1 MCPKNDYIYR
11 NDIIDAMSFY
21 DILTI
26 VIFLG
31 LPVVSAVISAKEKK
45 NKSKKPLQGGQ
56 EHGEDIK
63 DIFKSILA
71 EMNGETTAQ
80 QDEDPEEAP
89 SRPWQEP
96 VVEDDEKP
104 SMPWEE
110 PVVDD
115 EPSPGTVTETPSWT
129 EPVMDAPARPK
140 PWSEPVVIDPK
151 PAPAA
156 VQAPVVVA
164 PVAAAPVAENSGMRV
179 RETAPRRPEGL
190 RPVSRKVEE
199 VSEKPVMEKIDP
211 KKLII
216 YDAILNPKFKD

>member
-56 EHGEDIK
+56 KHGEDIK

-71 EMNGETTAQ
+71 EMNGETTAP
-80 QDEDPEEAP
+80 QDEKPEEEP

-96 VVEDDEKP
+96 VVEDDEEP

-110 PVVDD
+110 PVL
-115 EPSPGTVTETPSWT
+115 ETPSQT
-129 EPVMDAPARPK
+129 E

-156 VQAPVVVA
+156 VQAPA
-164 PVAAAPVAENSGMRV
+164 LAAAPVAENSGMRV
-179 RETAPRRPEGL
+179 RETETRRPEGL
-190 RPVSRKVEE
+190 RPASRKVGE

>member
-1 MCPKNDYIYR
+1 
-11 NDIIDAMSFY
+11 MSFY

-71 EMNGETTAQ
+71 EMNGETTAP
-80 QDEDPEEAP
+80 QDEDPEEEP

-96 VVEDDEKP
+96 VVEDDEEP

-110 PVVDD
+110 PVP
-115 EPSPGTVTETPSWT
+115 EI
-129 EPVMDAPARPK
+129 PAQTK

-156 VQAPVVVA
+156 VQAPVV
-164 PVAAAPVAENSGMRV
+164 AAPVAENSGMRV
-179 RETAPRRPEGL
+179 RETAPSRPEGL
-190 RPVSRKVEE
+190 RPASRKVEE

>member
-71 EMNGETTAQ
+71 EMNGETTAP
-80 QDEDPEEAP
+80 QDEKPEEEP

-96 VVEDDEKP
+96 VVEDDEEP

-110 PVVDD
+110 PVL
-115 EPSPGTVTETPSWT
+115 ETPSQT
-129 EPVMDAPARPK
+129 K

-156 VQAPVVVA
+156 VQAPA
-164 PVAAAPVAENSGMRV
+164 LAAAPVAENSGMRV

-190 RPVSRKVEE
+190 RPASRKVEE

>member
-1 MCPKNDYIYR
+1 
-11 NDIIDAMSFY
+11 MSFY

-71 EMNGETTAQ
+71 EMNGGTAVP
-80 QDEDPEEAP
+80 QDEDPEEEP

-96 VVEDDEKP
+96 VVEDDEET
-104 SMPWEE
+104 SMTWEE
-110 PVVDD
+110 PV
-115 EPSPGTVTETPSWT
+115 PETPAQT
-129 EPVMDAPARPK
+129 K

-156 VQAPVVVA
+156 VQAPA
-164 PVAAAPVAENSGMRV
+164 LAAAPVAENSGMRV
-179 RETAPRRPEGL
+179 RETAPSRPEGL
-190 RPVSRKVEE
+190 RPASRKVEE

>member
-45 NKSKKPLQGGQ
+45 NKSKKPLQGGP

-71 EMNGETTAQ
+71 EMNGGTTAQ
-80 QDEDPEEAP
+80 QDEDPEEEP

-96 VVEDDEKP
+96 VVEDDEEP

-110 PVVDD
+110 PVL
-115 EPSPGTVTETPSWT
+115 ETPSQT
-129 EPVMDAPARPK
+129 K

-156 VQAPVVVA
+156 VQAPVVA

-190 RPVSRKVEE
+190 RPASRKVEE

>member
-11 NDIIDAMSFY
+11 NDIIGVMSFY

-71 EMNGETTAQ
+71 EMNGETTAP
-80 QDEDPEEAP
+80 QDEKPEEEP

-96 VVEDDEKP
+96 VVEDDEEP

-110 PVVDD
+110 PVL
-115 EPSPGTVTETPSWT
+115 ETPSQT
-129 EPVMDAPARPK
+129 K
-140 PWSEPVVIDPK
+140 PWSEPVDIDPK
-151 PAPAA
+151 PVPEA
-156 VQAPVVVA
+156 VQAPALVT
-164 PVAAAPVAENSGMRV
+164 AASVAENSGMRV

>member
-1 MCPKNDYIYR
+1 
-11 NDIIDAMSFY
+11 MSFY

-45 NKSKKPLQGGQ
+45 NKSKKPLPGGQ
-56 EHGEDIK
+56 EHGEDMK

-71 EMNGETTAQ
+71 EMNGETPAQ
-80 QDEDPEEAP
+80 QDEDPEEEP

-96 VVEDDEKP
+96 VVEDDEEP

-110 PVVDD
+110 
-115 EPSPGTVTETPSWT
+115 
-129 EPVMDAPARPK
+129 
-140 PWSEPVVIDPK
+140 
-151 PAPAA
+151 
-156 VQAPVVVA
+156 PVVVA

-179 RETAPRRPEGL
+179 RETETRRPEGL
-190 RPVSRKVEE
+190 RPASRKVEE

>member
-1 MCPKNDYIYR
+1 
-11 NDIIDAMSFY
+11 MSFY

-56 EHGEDIK
+56 EHGEAIK

-71 EMNGETTAQ
+71 EMNGETPAR
-80 QDEDPEEAP
+80 QDEDHEEEP

-96 VVEDDEKP
+96 VVEDDEEP

-110 PVVDD
+110 PVVED
-115 EPSPGTVTETPSWT
+115 ECPSGQAPDARPWKEPVLETPAQ
-129 EPVMDAPARPK
+129 PRP
-140 PWSEPVVIDPK
+140 WAEPVVIDPK

-156 VQAPVVVA
+156 VQVPVVVA

-190 RPVSRKVEE
+190 RPASRKVEE

>member
-1 MCPKNDYIYR
+1 
-11 NDIIDAMSFY
+11 MSFY

-71 EMNGETTAQ
+71 EMNGETTAP
-80 QDEDPEEAP
+80 QDEKPEEEP

-96 VVEDDEKP
+96 VVEDDEEP

-110 PVVDD
+110 PVVED
-115 EPSPGTVTETPSWT
+115 ECPSGQAPDARPWKEPVLETPSQT
-129 EPVMDAPARPK
+129 K

-156 VQAPVVVA
+156 VHAPVVVA
-164 PVAAAPVAENSGMRV
+164 PVAAAPVVENSGMRV
-179 RETAPRRPEGL
+179 SETATRRPEGL
-190 RPVSRKVEE
+190 RPASRKVEE

>member
-11 NDIIDAMSFY
+11 NDIIGVMSFY

-71 EMNGETTAQ
+71 EMNGETTAP
-80 QDEDPEEAP
+80 QDEKPDEEP

-96 VVEDDEKP
+96 VVEDDEEP
-104 SMPWEE
+104 SMTWEE
-110 PVVDD
+110 PV
-115 EPSPGTVTETPSWT
+115 PETPAQT
-129 EPVMDAPARPK
+129 K

-156 VQAPVVVA
+156 AQAPVVVA

-190 RPVSRKVEE
+190 RPASRKVEE

-211 KKLII
+211 KQLII

>member
-1 MCPKNDYIYR
+1 
-11 NDIIDAMSFY
+11 MSFY

-80 QDEDPEEAP
+80 QDEDPEEEP

-96 VVEDDEKP
+96 VVEDDEEP

-110 PVVDD
+110 PAL
-115 EPSPGTVTETPSWT
+115 ETPSQT
-129 EPVMDAPARPK
+129 K

-164 PVAAAPVAENSGMRV
+164 PVAENSGMRV
-179 RETAPRRPEGL
+179 RETAPSRPEGL
-190 RPVSRKVEE
+190 RPISRKVEE

>member
-21 DILTI
+21 DIFTI

-45 NKSKKPLQGGQ
+45 NKSKKPLQGGH

-80 QDEDPEEAP
+80 QDEDPEEEP

-96 VVEDDEKP
+96 VVEDDEEP

-110 PVVDD
+110 PVP
-115 EPSPGTVTETPSWT
+115 EI
-129 EPVMDAPARPK
+129 PAQTK

-156 VQAPVVVA
+156 VQAPVVI
-164 PVAAAPVAENSGMRV
+164 APVAENSGMRV
-179 RETAPRRPEGL
+179 RETAPIRPEGL
-190 RPVSRKVEE
+190 RPASRKVEE

>member
-1 MCPKNDYIYR
+1 
-11 NDIIDAMSFY
+11 MSFY

-71 EMNGETTAQ
+71 EMNGGTPAR
-80 QDEDPEEAP
+80 QDENPEEEP
-89 SRPWQEP
+89 SRPWQES
-96 VVEDDEKP
+96 VVEDDEEP

-110 PVVDD
+110 PVP
-115 EPSPGTVTETPSWT
+115 EI
-129 EPVMDAPARPK
+129 PAQIK
-140 PWSEPVVIDPK
+140 PRSEPVVIDPK

-179 RETAPRRPEGL
+179 RETETRRPEGL

>member
-1 MCPKNDYIYR
+1 
-11 NDIIDAMSFY
+11 MSFY

-56 EHGEDIK
+56 EHGEDFK

-71 EMNGETTAQ
+71 EMNGEMPAR
-80 QDEDPEEAP
+80 QDENLDEKP

-96 VVEDDEKP
+96 VVEDDEEP
-104 SMPWEE
+104 SMPWQE
-110 PVVDD
+110 PVVED
-115 EPSPGTVTETPSWT
+115 ECPSGQTPDARPWT
-129 EPVMDAPARPK
+129 EPVL
-140 PWSEPVVIDPK
+140 ET
-151 PAPAA
+151 PAP
-156 VQAPVVVA
+156 VVA

-190 RPVSRKVEE
+190 RPASRKVEE

>member
-71 EMNGETTAQ
+71 EMNGETPAP
-80 QDEDPEEAP
+80 QDEIPEEEP

-96 VVEDDEKP
+96 VVEDDEEP
-104 SMPWEE
+104 SMTWEE
-110 PVVDD
+110 PVL
-115 EPSPGTVTETPSWT
+115 ETPSQT
-129 EPVMDAPARPK
+129 E

-156 VQAPVVVA
+156 VQAPA
-164 PVAAAPVAENSGMRV
+164 LAAAPVAENSGMRV

-190 RPVSRKVEE
+190 RPASRKVEE

>member
-11 NDIIDAMSFY
+11 NDIIGVMSFY

-71 EMNGETTAQ
+71 EMNGETTAP
-80 QDEDPEEAP
+80 QDEKPEEEP

-96 VVEDDEKP
+96 VVEDDEEP
-104 SMPWEE
+104 SMTWEE
-110 PVVDD
+110 PVL
-115 EPSPGTVTETPSWT
+115 ETPSQT
-129 EPVMDAPARPK
+129 K

-179 RETAPRRPEGL
+179 RETETRRPEGL
-190 RPVSRKVEE
+190 RPASRKVEE

>member
-1 MCPKNDYIYR
+1 
-11 NDIIDAMSFY
+11 MSFY

-71 EMNGETTAQ
+71 EMNGETPAR
-80 QDEDPEEAP
+80 QDEDPEEEP

-96 VVEDDEKP
+96 VVEDDEEP

-110 PVVDD
+110 PVV
-115 EPSPGTVTETPSWT
+115 
-129 EPVMDAPARPK
+129 APA
-140 PWSEPVVIDPK
+140 
-151 PAPAA
+151 
-156 VQAPVVVA
+156 
-164 PVAAAPVAENSGMRV
+164 AAAPVAENSGMRV

>member
-71 EMNGETTAQ
+71 EMNGETTAP
-80 QDEDPEEAP
+80 QDEKPEEEP

-96 VVEDDEKP
+96 VVEDDEES

-110 PVVDD
+110 PVL
-115 EPSPGTVTETPSWT
+115 ETPSQT
-129 EPVMDAPARPK
+129 K

-190 RPVSRKVEE
+190 RPASRKVEE

>member
-1 MCPKNDYIYR
+1 
-11 NDIIDAMSFY
+11 MSFY

-45 NKSKKPLQGGQ
+45 NKSKKSLQGGQ

-71 EMNGETTAQ
+71 EMNGETTAR
-80 QDEDPEEAP
+80 QDEDSEEKP

-96 VVEDDEKP
+96 VVEDDEEP

-110 PVVDD
+110 PVVED
-115 EPSPGTVTETPSWT
+115 ECPSGQAPDARPWKEPVLETPAQT
-129 EPVMDAPARPK
+129 R

-179 RETAPRRPEGL
+179 SETATRRPEGL
-190 RPVSRKVEE
+190 RPALRKAEE

>member
-71 EMNGETTAQ
+71 EMNGETTAS
-80 QDEDPEEAP
+80 QDEKPEEES

-96 VVEDDEKP
+96 VVEDDEEP
-104 SMPWEE
+104 STPWEE
-110 PVVDD
+110 PVL
-115 EPSPGTVTETPSWT
+115 ETPSQT
-129 EPVMDAPARPK
+129 K
-140 PWSEPVVIDPK
+140 PWTEPVVIDPK

-164 PVAAAPVAENSGMRV
+164 PVAAAPVVENSGMRV
-179 RETAPRRPEGL
+179 SETATRRPEGL
-190 RPVSRKVEE
+190 RPASRKVEE

>member
-45 NKSKKPLQGGQ
+45 NKSKKPLQGGP

-71 EMNGETTAQ
+71 EMNGETTAP
-80 QDEDPEEAP
+80 QDEKPEEEP

-96 VVEDDEKP
+96 VVEDDEEP

-110 PVVDD
+110 PVL
-115 EPSPGTVTETPSWT
+115 ETPSQT
-129 EPVMDAPARPK
+129 K

-156 VQAPVVVA
+156 VQAPA
-164 PVAAAPVAENSGMRV
+164 LAAAVPVAENSGMRV
-179 RETAPRRPEGL
+179 RETASRRPEGL
-190 RPVSRKVEE
+190 RPASRKVGETD
-199 VSEKPVMEKIDP
+199 EKPVMEKIDP

>member
-11 NDIIDAMSFY
+11 NDIIDVMSFY

-71 EMNGETTAQ
+71 EMNGETTAP
-80 QDEDPEEAP
+80 QDEDPEEEP

-96 VVEDDEKP
+96 VVEDDEEP

-110 PVVDD
+110 PVL
-115 EPSPGTVTETPSWT
+115 ETPSQT
-129 EPVMDAPARPK
+129 K

-156 VQAPVVVA
+156 VQAPA
-164 PVAAAPVAENSGMRV
+164 LAAAPDAENSGMRV
-179 RETAPRRPEGL
+179 RETETRRPEGL
-190 RPVSRKVEE
+190 RPASRKVEE

>member
-71 EMNGETTAQ
+71 EMNGETTAS
-80 QDEDPEEAP
+80 QDEKPEEEP

-96 VVEDDEKP
+96 VVEDDEEP

-110 PVVDD
+110 PVL
-115 EPSPGTVTETPSWT
+115 ETPAQT
-129 EPVMDAPARPK
+129 K

-179 RETAPRRPEGL
+179 RETATRRPEGL
-190 RPVSRKVEE
+190 RPALRKVEE

>member
-1 MCPKNDYIYR
+1 MCTKNDYIYR

-71 EMNGETTAQ
+71 EMNGETTAP
-80 QDEDPEEAP
+80 QDEKPEEEP

-96 VVEDDEKP
+96 VVEDDEEP

-110 PVVDD
+110 PV
-115 EPSPGTVTETPSWT
+115 PETPSQT
-129 EPVMDAPARPK
+129 K

-156 VQAPVVVA
+156 VQAPA
-164 PVAAAPVAENSGMRV
+164 LAAAPVAENSGMRV
-179 RETAPRRPEGL
+179 RETATRRPEGL
-190 RPVSRKVEE
+190 RPASRKVEE

>member
-1 MCPKNDYIYR
+1 
-11 NDIIDAMSFY
+11 MSFY

-71 EMNGETTAQ
+71 EMNGETPAR
-80 QDEDPEEAP
+80 QDEDSAEKP

-96 VVEDDEKP
+96 VVEDDDEP
-104 SMPWEE
+104 SIPWEE
-110 PVVDD
+110 PVVED
-115 EPSPGTVTETPSWT
+115 ECPSGQASDARSWKD
-129 EPVMDAPARPK
+129 PVLEMPAQTK

-164 PVAAAPVAENSGMRV
+164 PVAAAPVAENSGVRV
-179 RETAPRRPEGL
+179 RETATRRPEGL
-190 RPVSRKVEE
+190 RPASRKVEE

>member
-71 EMNGETTAQ
+71 EMNGETTAP
-80 QDEDPEEAP
+80 QDEKPEEEP
-89 SRPWQEP
+89 SRPWQDP
-96 VVEDDEKP
+96 VVEDDEEP
-104 SMPWEE
+104 SMPWGE
-110 PVVDD
+110 PVL
-115 EPSPGTVTETPSWT
+115 ETPSQT
-129 EPVMDAPARPK
+129 K

-156 VQAPVVVA
+156 VQAPVVA

-190 RPVSRKVEE
+190 RPASRKVEE

>member
-11 NDIIDAMSFY
+11 NDIIGVMSIY
-21 DILTI
+21 DIFTI

-45 NKSKKPLQGGQ
+45 NKPKKPLQGGQ

-71 EMNGETTAQ
+71 EMNGETTAP
-80 QDEDPEEAP
+80 QDEKPEEEP

-96 VVEDDEKP
+96 VVEDDEEP

-110 PVVDD
+110 PVL
-115 EPSPGTVTETPSWT
+115 ETPSQT
-129 EPVMDAPARPK
+129 K

>member
-1 MCPKNDYIYR
+1 
-11 NDIIDAMSFY
+11 MSFY

-71 EMNGETTAQ
+71 EMNGETAVP
-80 QDEDPEEAP
+80 QDEDPEEEP

-96 VVEDDEKP
+96 VVEDDEET
-104 SMPWEE
+104 SMTWEE
-110 PVVDD
+110 PV
-115 EPSPGTVTETPSWT
+115 PETPAQT
-129 EPVMDAPARPK
+129 K

-156 VQAPVVVA
+156 VQAPA
-164 PVAAAPVAENSGMRV
+164 LAAAPVAENSGMRV
-179 RETAPRRPEGL
+179 RETETRRPEGL
-190 RPVSRKVEE
+190 RPASRKVEE

>member
-71 EMNGETTAQ
+71 EMNGETTAP
-80 QDEDPEEAP
+80 QDEKPEEEP

-96 VVEDDEKP
+96 VVDDDEP
-104 SMPWEE
+104 SMTWEE
-110 PVVDD
+110 PVL
-115 EPSPGTVTETPSWT
+115 ETPAQT
-129 EPVMDAPARPK
+129 K

-179 RETAPRRPEGL
+179 RETETRRPEGL
-190 RPVSRKVEE
+190 RPASRKVEE

>member
-1 MCPKNDYIYR
+1 
-11 NDIIDAMSFY
+11 MSFY

-71 EMNGETTAQ
+71 EMNGETTAR
-80 QDEDPEEAP
+80 QDEDSEEKP

-96 VVEDDEKP
+96 VVEDDEEP

-110 PVVDD
+110 
-115 EPSPGTVTETPSWT
+115 
-129 EPVMDAPARPK
+129 
-140 PWSEPVVIDPK
+140 
-151 PAPAA
+151 
-156 VQAPVVVA
+156 PVVVA

-190 RPVSRKVEE
+190 RPASRKVEE
-199 VSEKPVMEKIDP
+199 VAEKPVMEKIDP

>member
-1 MCPKNDYIYR
+1 
-11 NDIIDAMSFY
+11 MSFY

-71 EMNGETTAQ
+71 EMNGETTAP
-80 QDEDPEEAP
+80 QDEKPEEEP

-96 VVEDDEKP
+96 VVEDDEEP

-110 PVVDD
+110 PVL
-115 EPSPGTVTETPSWT
+115 ETPSQT
-129 EPVMDAPARPK
+129 K

-156 VQAPVVVA
+156 VQAPA
-164 PVAAAPVAENSGMRV
+164 LAAAPVAENSGMRV
-179 RETAPRRPEGL
+179 RETETRRPEGL
-190 RPVSRKVEE
+190 RPASRKVEE
-199 VSEKPVMEKIDP
+199 LSEKPVMEKIDP

>member
-80 QDEDPEEAP
+80 QDEDPEEEP

-96 VVEDDEKP
+96 VVEDDEEP
-104 SMPWEE
+104 SMTWEE
-110 PVVDD
+110 PVL
-115 EPSPGTVTETPSWT
+115 ETPSQT
-129 EPVMDAPARPK
+129 K

-179 RETAPRRPEGL
+179 RETETRRPEGL
-190 RPVSRKVEE
+190 RPASRKVEE

>member
-1 MCPKNDYIYR
+1 
-11 NDIIDAMSFY
+11 MSFY

-71 EMNGETTAQ
+71 EMNGETTAS
-80 QDEDPEEAP
+80 QDEKPEEEP

-96 VVEDDEKP
+96 VVEDDEEP

-110 PVVDD
+110 PVL
-115 EPSPGTVTETPSWT
+115 ETPSQT
-129 EPVMDAPARPK
+129 K

-156 VQAPVVVA
+156 VQAPA
-164 PVAAAPVAENSGMRV
+164 LAAAPVAENSGMRV

-190 RPVSRKVEE
+190 RPASRKVEE

>member
-1 MCPKNDYIYR
+1 
-11 NDIIDAMSFY
+11 MSFY

-71 EMNGETTAQ
+71 EMNGETAVP
-80 QDEDPEEAP
+80 QDEKPEEEP

-96 VVEDDEKP
+96 VVEDDEEP
-104 SMPWEE
+104 SMPWE
-110 PVVDD
+110 
-115 EPSPGTVTETPSWT
+115 
-129 EPVMDAPARPK
+129 
-140 PWSEPVVIDPK
+140 EPVVIDPK

-179 RETAPRRPEGL
+179 RETAPSRPEGL

>member
-1 MCPKNDYIYR
+1 
-11 NDIIDAMSFY
+11 MSIY
-21 DILTI
+21 DIFTI

-80 QDEDPEEAP
+80 QDEDPEE
-89 SRPWQEP
+89 E
-96 VVEDDEKP
+96 P

-110 PVVDD
+110 PVVED
-115 EPSPGTVTETPSWT
+115 ECPSGQASDARPWKEPVLETPAQT
-129 EPVMDAPARPK
+129 K

-151 PAPAA
+151 PAPEA
-156 VQAPVVVA
+156 VQTPAL
-164 PVAAAPVAENSGMRV
+164 AAAPVAENSGMRV
-179 RETAPRRPEGL
+179 RETAPSRPEGL
-190 RPVSRKVEE
+190 RPASRKVEE

>member
-71 EMNGETTAQ
+71 EMNGETTAP
-80 QDEDPEEAP
+80 QDEKPEEEP

-96 VVEDDEKP
+96 VVEDDEEP

-110 PVVDD
+110 PVL
-115 EPSPGTVTETPSWT
+115 ETPSQT
-129 EPVMDAPARPK
+129 K

-190 RPVSRKVEE
+190 RPASRKVEE

>member
-31 LPVVSAVISAKEKK
+31 LPVVSAVISAMEKK

-71 EMNGETTAQ
+71 EMNGETAVP
-80 QDEDPEEAP
+80 QDEKPEEEP

-96 VVEDDEKP
+96 VVEDDEES
-104 SMPWEE
+104 SMTWEE

-115 EPSPGTVTETPSWT
+115 EPSPGTVTGT
-129 EPVMDAPARPK
+129 EPVMDAPAQTK

-156 VQAPVVVA
+156 VQAPA
-164 PVAAAPVAENSGMRV
+164 LAAAPVAENSGMRV

-190 RPVSRKVEE
+190 RPASRKVEE

>member
-71 EMNGETTAQ
+71 EMNGETTAP
-80 QDEDPEEAP
+80 QDEDPEENP

-96 VVEDDEKP
+96 VVEDDEEP
-104 SMPWEE
+104 SMTWEE
-110 PVVDD
+110 PV
-115 EPSPGTVTETPSWT
+115 PETPAQT
-129 EPVMDAPARPK
+129 K

-156 VQAPVVVA
+156 VQAPVVA

-179 RETAPRRPEGL
+179 SETATRRPEGL
-190 RPVSRKVEE
+190 RPASRKVEE

>member
-1 MCPKNDYIYR
+1 
-11 NDIIDAMSFY
+11 MSFY

-71 EMNGETTAQ
+71 EMNGETTAP
-80 QDEDPEEAP
+80 QDEKPEEEP

-96 VVEDDEKP
+96 VVEDDEEP

-110 PVVDD
+110 PVL
-115 EPSPGTVTETPSWT
+115 ETPSQT
-129 EPVMDAPARPK
+129 K

-156 VQAPVVVA
+156 VQAPA
-164 PVAAAPVAENSGMRV
+164 LAAAPVAENSGMRV
-179 RETAPRRPEGL
+179 RETAPSRPEGL
-190 RPVSRKVEE
+190 RPASRKVEE
-199 VSEKPVMEKIDP
+199 VSEKSVMEKIDP

>member
-71 EMNGETTAQ
+71 EMNGETTAP
-80 QDEDPEEAP
+80 QDEKPEEEP

-96 VVEDDEKP
+96 VVEDDEEP

-110 PVVDD
+110 PV
-115 EPSPGTVTETPSWT
+115 PETPSQT
-129 EPVMDAPARPK
+129 K

-156 VQAPVVVA
+156 VQAPA
-164 PVAAAPVAENSGMRV
+164 LAAAPVAENSGMRV
-179 RETAPRRPEGL
+179 RETATRRPEGL
-190 RPVSRKVEE
+190 RPASRKVED